1 MMVNYVYGTRA
12 LNIKTYHAEDIIIV
26 DNISQEIW
34 MTLLFLK
41 QCTLVPLQLEVFIA
55 HTKMNSLQLI
65 KGKNNIVFNDIV
77 DHLLQKLSG
86 ISVRITWLLCILLC
100 IGVR

>member
-1 MMVNYVYGTRA
+1 
-12 LNIKTYHAEDIIIV
+12 
-26 DNISQEIW
+26 

-86 ISVRITWLLCILLC
+86 ISVRIT
-100 IGVR
+100 